1 MTPTSISDNNRI
13 VRGRKTITEALKQS
27 VRQSGESL
35 YAISK
40 ATGLNHDSLSR
51 FMRGRQSLRLD
62 LADRLAE
69 YLGIQCR
76 REKGKAK

>member
-1 MTPTSISDNNRI
+1 MTIGAEPDNNR
-13 VRGRKTITEALKQS
+13 VMAKRDSMTETLKKA
-27 VRQSGESL
+27 VRQSGHSL

-40 ATGLNHDSLSR
+40 ATGLNEDSLSR

-69 YLGIQCR
+69 YLGIECR
-76 REKGKAK
+76 QVRGKGN